1 MSRTVDEIQNKISER
16 KAKVLTASEFKT
28 LVDRDGKDAVK
39 DVDVVTCG
47 TMGVMSG
54 TMAIMTVPVTGPG
67 VFKRADRMTLNGIQV
82 NVGPCPNE
90 SLGIVDCIV
99 YGTAKRDMSYGGGH
113 LFRDLVA
120 GKKVDVEVES
130 EGVTYRNSVTLSEI
144 PFARMVTT
152 RGAFKNYTCFVNG
165 SDSTAKTIFSGPEGL
180 RGNLAEASVSGCG
193 ELNPLQNDPDMR
205 HIVPG
210 SAVLLNG
217 SPGIVIGTGTRSSAE
232 KPNLSMAADMHS
244 MDPRYMGGIR
254 TSEGPECVSSV
265 AVAIPVT
272 DDRTIGDLS
281 IRDRNAKLP
290 LADVRDRKP
299 VHSTTYASV
308 WNGGTSIM
316 VNMESCIHCTK
327 CTADIGCPMDARPSG
342 GIDSDLCISCGACVA
357 NCRGNVF
364 AADMGSIDYGG
375 TEVPIRI
382 RQSSRAKAEEL
393 CSILKSRI
401 EDGDWF
407 VRCYDGRL

>member
-1 MSRTVDEIQNKISER
+1 MSGTVDEIQDRISGR
-16 KAKVLTASEFKT
+16 KAKVLTASEFKS
-28 LVDRDGKDAVK
+28 LADSGGRDAVK

-54 TMAIMTVPVTGPG
+54 TMAIMTIPVAGAG
-67 VFKRADRMTLNGIQV
+67 VFKRADRMILNGIPA

-99 YGTAKRDMSYGGGH
+99 YGTSRRDMSYGGGH
-113 LFRDLVA
+113 LFRDMVA
-120 GKKVDVEVES
+120 GKKIEVEVES
-130 EGVTYRNSVTLSEI
+130 EGTTYRNSVTLSEI

-165 SDSTAKTIFSGPEGL
+165 SDVTAKTIFSGPEGL

-210 SAVLLNG
+210 SSVLLNG
-217 SPGIVIGTGTRSSAE
+217 APGIVIGTGTRSSAE

-254 TSEGPECVSSV
+254 TSEGPECISSV

-272 DDRTIGDLS
+272 DDATIDDLS
-281 IRDRNAKLP
+281 VRDMDAKLP

-299 VHSTTYASV
+299 VHTATYASV
-308 WNGGTSIM
+308 WSGGTSIA
-316 VNMESCIHCTK
+316 VNMDSCLHCSR
-327 CTADIGCPMDARPSG
+327 CTADIGCPMDARPSS
-342 GIDSDLCISCGACVA
+342 GIDGDLCISCGAGVG
-357 NCRGNVF
+357 NCKGNVF
-364 AADMGSIDYGG
+364 AADLGSVDYGG
-375 TEVPIRI
+375 MEVPIRI

-393 CSILKSRI
+393 CSALKARV
-401 EDGDWF
+401 EG
-407 VRCYDGRL
+407 G